1 MKYGG
6 FWRRLIA
13 YLMDV
18 IPIVIVIGTIF
29 YFFFGLDQVIQEKFS
44 NRLDIEVYIRFLYL
58 RNWVREL
65 SFLAVIIYG
74 VIMEASPFQGTIGKF
89 IMGLKVVDVNG
100 ERLTLKH
107 SLKRNFSKLVSYS
120 GFMIGFIWIAFS
132 KKSKLGMIKF
142 QKPLLYTVYLTSHST

>member
-1 MKYGG
+1 M
-6 FWRRLIA
+6 
-13 YLMDV
+13 
-18 IPIVIVIGTIF
+18 
-29 YFFFGLDQVIQEKFS
+29 
-44 NRLDIEVYIRFLYL
+44 
-58 RNWVREL
+58 REL

-132 KKSKLGMIKF
+132 KKKQAWHDKISKTFIIHRIPNQSFDLILPTG
-142 QKPLLYTVYLTSHST
+142 PV